1 MLVASFPEKDEI
13 RIVESSLKG
22 RHYNLVVNFV
32 DLKNNFVEVLHI
44 LSQTFPFMLPYCQQ
58 VRGWLLVML
67 PPNEV
72 PNKRVTELFKVCN

>member
-32 DLKNNFVEVLHI
+32 DLKNNFVKVLHI
-44 LSQTFPFMLPYCQQ
+44 LS
-58 VRGWLLVML
+58 
-67 PPNEV
+67 
-72 PNKRVTELFKVCN
+72 